1 MDMLN
6 QHVLE
11 AQNNALMTSRDE
23 LDKERPSTTTSN
35 ESANGS
41 GSVSVILTVR
51 LLMLGKEVGSIIGK
65 RGDHV
70 KLIRDKSTAKINIS
84 DGSCPERIV
93 SITGNLTTINTAFQM
108 IAQKFEEY
116 LQDMTAIPNS
126 VPKPPIT
133 MRLIIPAT
141 QCGSII
147 GKGGTKIKEIRERTG
162 SSIQVASEMLPNSTE
177 RAVTISGTC
186 EALIECMRQICV
198 ILQEAPPKGATL
210 PYRPKPTYNPMLVAS
225 SAAAA
230 AAAQQQATQHI
241 TSILQ
246 QQQQQVYGQQAS
258 MVPNM
263 LQYQAYA
270 GVNPV
275 LAKGGYPP
283 VSGDADIQ
291 QAILNNLALA
301 QSQQSA
307 LLSPDEL
314 QAALLG
320 LSNPLGWTGRPEDMI
335 NAQLLG
341 QAGILQHCGGKVG
354 GQTGI
359 SDSISSVQAKKTRNL
374 NQNAQNPANMRR
386 YAPY

>member
-1 MDMLN
+1 MDLLN
-6 QHVLE
+6 QHVFE
-11 AQNNALMTSRDE
+11 AQANALLASREE
-23 LDKERPSTTTSN
+23 LDKDRPSTTTSN
-35 ESANGS
+35 ESASGS

-93 SITGNLTTINTAFQM
+93 SITGNLSTINTAFQM
-108 IAQKFEEY
+108 IAQKFEE
-116 LQDMTAIPNS
+116 DMTAIPNS

-147 GKGGTKIKEIRERTG
+147 GKGGAKIKEIRERTG
-162 SSIQVASEMLPNSTE
+162 ASIQVASEMLPNSTE

-186 EALIECMRQICV
+186 EALVECMRQICI

-241 TSILQ
+241 ATMIQ
-246 QQQQQVYGQQAS
+246 QQQQQYPQANALMS
-258 MVPNM
+258 NV
-263 LQYQAYA
+263 LQYPGYA
-270 GVNPV
+270 AMSQG
-275 LAKGGYPP
+275 LAKGAFPA
-283 VSGDADIQ
+283 VSIAGDMDIQ
-291 QAILNNLALA
+291 QAILNNIALA
-301 QSQQSA
+301 QSQQAA
-307 LLSPDEL
+307 LLTSDDL
-314 QAALLG
+314 QTALLG
-320 LSNPLGWTGRPEDMI
+320 LSNPLAAGWAGTGRPEDLI
-335 NAQLLG
+335 SAQLLG
-341 QAGILQHCGGKVG
+341 QAGILQQCGGKIN

-359 SDSISSVQAKKTRNL
+359 TESISSAQATKTRNSTS
-374 NQNAQNPANMRR
+374 QNGSTARR